1 MRQSF
6 WVSILNSPPELIMAL
21 FLILPKLLLALWA
34 FDFVIEKQA
43 TRHVGTAVRALHDI
57 RAHGK
62 IIFYKLIK

>member
-34 FDFVIEKQA
+34 FDFVIEKQTA
-43 TRHVGTAVRALHDI
+43 RHVSPAVRALHGI
-57 RAHGK
+57 RAQGK
-62 IIFYKLIK
+62 IIFHKLIK